1 MRPVRKNVI
10 VSVAADV
17 DAERDRLS
25 VQRAAHNDDARA
37 VFGFVLEEKL
47 LARYT
52 AAVRVIAIYDHG
64 KLCFVRFSFVL
75 DDSPLAGH
83 AVRDDGVH
91 VLGFRFG
98 IAVVVLRLLRLPELD
113 IRVRAVAGVCA
124 EEEFALPPVLFGLRL
139 IGAAHAVSAAVRDE
153 DAGDG
158 IVLFRFVAVG
168 FGAEEYL
175 VVIQLIR
182 VVSAEQ
188 IHARDAHT
196 EPVPLRRR
204 DALARDAAPAEQTF
218 DEGKV
223 FVEDLHLRR
232 VRVCGGNGINLRRGD
247 GRVRRDGVRG

>member
-1 MRPVRKNVI
+1 M
-10 VSVAADV
+10 
-17 DAERDRLS
+17 
-25 VQRAAHNDDARA
+25 
-37 VFGFVLEEKL
+37 
-47 LARYT
+47 
-52 AAVRVIAIYDHG
+52 
-64 KLCFVRFSFVL
+64 
-75 DDSPLAGH
+75 
-83 AVRDDGVH
+83 
-91 VLGFRFG
+91 
-98 IAVVVLRLLRLPELD
+98 LRLLRLPELD

-168 FGAEEYL
+168 FGAEGYL
-175 VVIQLIR
+175 FVIQLIR

-196 EPVPLRRR
+196 ELVPLRRR

-247 GRVRRDGVRG
+247 GCVRRDGVRR